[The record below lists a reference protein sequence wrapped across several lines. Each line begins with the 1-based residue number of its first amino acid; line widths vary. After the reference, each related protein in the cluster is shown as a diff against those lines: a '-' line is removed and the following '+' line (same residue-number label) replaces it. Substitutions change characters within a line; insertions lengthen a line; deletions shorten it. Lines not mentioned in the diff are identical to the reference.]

1 MRKDSM
7 DRGKTSFESEIQA
20 LEKLVLDD
28 YGKDRVIDRLE
39 LFMQPDRLVIESL
52 IEKLFRVVF
61 PGYFSDS
68 TYRLY
73 NLKNSIPN
81 LLEDIAYHL
90 CAQIAIALKS
100 GDTADKDVS
109 SEAERITAEFLKK
122 LPEIR
127 RFVDMD
133 LSAAFDGD
141 PAAVSREEIIISY
154 PGIYAVT
161 VNRLA
166 HVLYGLEVPL
176 IPRIMTE
183 FAHGKT
189 GIDIHP
195 GASIGRYFFID
206 HGTGIVIGETTV
218 IGDNVKIYQG
228 VTIGALS
235 TRGGQRLHGVK
246 RHPTI
251 EDNVTIYAGA
261 SILGGD
267 TVIGHD
273 SIIGSNAFI
282 TRSVEPGTRV
292 SVRNQELQFKNGEA
306 APKSPPAEDGKNE
319 APVWFYVI

>member
-1 MRKDSM
+1 MGKEFERKLQ
-7 DRGKTSFESEIQA
+7 K

-28 YGKDRVIDRLE
+28 YGHERVIDRLVP
-39 LFMQPDRLVIESL
+39 FTQPDGQVIEEL
-52 IEKLFRVVF
+52 IGKLFRVIF
-61 PGYFSDS
+61 PGYFNDRS
-68 TYRLY
+68 YRIY
-73 NLKNSIPN
+73 NLKNSISN
-81 LLEDIAYHL
+81 LIEDIAYHL
-90 CAQIAIALKS
+90 SGQTAIALKNS
-100 GDTADKDVS
+100 SACEDGSEEETAQ
-109 SEAERITAEFLKK
+109 RITAEFISR
-122 LPEIR
+122 LPLIR
-127 RFVDMD
+127 ELVDTD
-133 LSAAFDGD
+133 LTAAFDGD
-141 PAAVSREEIIISY
+141 PAAWSREEIIISY
-154 PGIYAVT
+154 PGIYATT

-166 HVLYGLEVPL
+166 HLLYELGVPL

-183 FAHGKT
+183 YAHGRT

-228 VTIGALS
+228 VTLGALS
-235 TRGGQRLHGVK
+235 TRGGQRLHGAK

-251 EDNVTIYAGA
+251 ENNVTIYAGA

-292 SVRNQELQFKNGEA
+292 SVSNRELQFKSGHA
-306 APKSPPAEDGKNE
+306 AEVKE
-319 APVWFYVI
+319 APESQDETWCYII

>member
-1 MRKDSM
+1 MEKKNN
-7 DRGKTSFESEIQA
+7 KTGLGESIAA
-20 LEKLVLDD
+20 LEEAVLSD
-28 YGKDRVIDRLE
+28 YGRDRVIDRLE
-39 LFMQPDRLVIESL
+39 LYMQPDRLVIESI

-61 PGYFSDS
+61 PGYFSS
-68 TYRLY
+68 GSNRLY
-73 NLKNSIPN
+73 NLKNSIPA
-81 LLEDIAYHL
+81 LMEDIAFHL
-90 CAQIAIALKS
+90 SAQVAIALKS
-100 GDTADKDVS
+100 GGSCETDAV
-109 SEAERITAEFLKK
+109 SEAERITAEFLGR
-122 LPEIR
+122 LPAIR
-127 RFVDMD
+127 ELVDMD
-133 LSAAFDGD
+133 LSAAYDGD

-166 HVLYGLEVPL
+166 HVLYELKVPL

-183 FAHGKT
+183 YAHGRT

-195 GASIGRYFFID
+195 GASIGKYFFID

-273 SIIGSNAFI
+273 SIIGSNAFL

-292 SVRNQELQFKNGEA
+292 SVRNQELQFKSGQPQHEA
-306 APKSPPAEDGKNE
+306 KPARSDEP
-319 APVWFYVI
+319 PVWFYVI

>member
-1 MRKDSM
+1 MTEK
-7 DRGKTSFESEIQA
+7 KTYVPAFEIEIQE
-20 LEKLVLDD
+20 LERTILED
-28 YGKDRVIDRLE
+28 YGRGRVIDRLE
-39 LFMQPDRLVIESL
+39 LFTQPDGAVIEDL

-61 PGYFSDS
+61 PGFFRDH
-68 TYRLY
+68 TYRIF
-73 NLKNSIPN
+73 NLRNSISN
-81 LLEDIAYHL
+81 LLEDIAHHL
-90 CAQIAIALKS
+90 SEQTAIALRFAGTDEKK
-100 GDTADKDVS
+100 APA
-109 SEAERITAEFLKK
+109 EAERITAEFLSK
-122 LPEIR
+122 LPEVR
-127 RFVDMD
+127 EAADQD

-141 PAAVSREEIIISY
+141 PAAGSREEIIISY
-154 PGIYAVT
+154 PGLYATT
-161 VNRLA
+161 VQRLA
-166 HVLYGLEVPL
+166 HVLYLENVPL

-183 FAHGKT
+183 YAHNKT

-195 GASIGRYFFID
+195 GASIGRNFFID

-235 TRGGQRLHGVK
+235 TRGGQRLHGQK

-292 SVRNQELQFKNGEA
+292 SVKNQELQFKNGEHASEKEKPA
-306 APKSPPAEDGKNE
+306 ASRED
-319 APVWFYVI
+319 AAWCYII